1 MPESLFLRNACENI
15 FVDFK
20 VRFSR
25 APNIHEMFGKI
36 FCLPSLILPTPLGL
50 ASYTPARPGA
60 NNPGVFNSILRKEEK
75 ETERNKDN
83 LGDLN
88 KGRREESWM
97 RRTVREE

>member
-20 VRFSR
+20 VCFSR

-60 NNPGVFNSILRKEEK
+60 NNPGVFNSILRREEK
-75 ETERNKDN
+75 ETERNKDMG
-83 LGDLN
+83 GDLN
-88 KGRREESWM
+88 KGEEGRELDEKDC
-97 RRTVREE
+97 